1 MSKSGVIVLEQTM
14 IKSSAWLSM
23 SGTAIQVY
31 LLFRCKCQFMKRSPR
46 CGNGKH
52 SDDLMGRLLNNGEL
66 VFTYI
71 EAAQKHKIA
80 AGRFGRA
87 IDELVEKGFLDI
99 AKTGMG
105 LYKMTTYYGISDR
118 WRYWGTESFKSAKRP
133 EPNIR
138 GCGFR
143 KGNKLW
149 QKAKRKS
156 QLLSV
161 RTAGALAMR
170 KNAHGEIL
178 AMRTGAHGQKVKNR
192 YIYCEDKGLCVQ
204 IA

>member
-1 MSKSGVIVLEQTM
+1 MSKSGVIVLDKLMVE
-14 IKSSAWLSM
+14 SPVWLSL
-23 SGTAIQVY
+23 SGTAIKVY
-31 LLFRCKCQFMKRSPR
+31 QLFRCKCIIAKKNHRPTKRSESIINR
-46 CGNGKH
+46 I
-52 SDDLMGRLLNNGEL
+52 MNNGEL

-71 EAAQKHKIA
+71 EAQQKYGIT
-80 AGRFGRA
+80 AGRFARA
-87 IDELVEKGFLDI
+87 IDELVERGFLDI

-118 WRYWGTESFKSAKRP
+118 WRYWGTEKFEPAKRP

-149 QKAKRKS
+149 QKAKRKT

-161 RTAGALAMR
+161 RTAGALAMS
-170 KNAHGEIL
+170 KNMHGEVS
-178 AMRTGAHGQKVKNR
+178 AMHTGAHGQKVINR

>member
-1 MSKSGVIVLEQTM
+1 MDKCGLSAPQAMAGNTGDNTMSKSGVIVIDQVM
-14 IKSSAWLSM
+14 VNSAVWLSL
-23 SGTAIQVY
+23 SGTAIKIY
-31 LLFRCKCQFMKRSPR
+31 HLFRCKCQFAKRSQR
-46 CGNGKH
+46 YGNQKR

-66 VFTYI
+66 VFTYT
-71 EAAQKHKIA
+71 EAKQKYKIT
-80 AGRFGRA
+80 AGRFRRA

-118 WRYWGTESFKSAKRP
+118 WRYWGTENFEPAKRP

-143 KGNKLW
+143 KDNLLW

-161 RTAGALAMR
+161 RTAGALAMH
-170 KNAHGEIL
+170 KICGP
-178 AMRTGAHGQKVKNR
+178 
-192 YIYCEDKGLCVQ
+192 
-204 IA
+204 

>member
-14 IKSSAWLSM
+14 IKSGAWLSL

-31 LLFRCKCQFMKRSPR
+31 LLFRCKCQIAKKSRRQDKRSE
-46 CGNGKH
+46 G
-52 SDDLMGRLLNNGEL
+52 LMERLLNNGEL

-71 EAAQKHKIA
+71 EAKQKYGMT
-80 AGRFGRA
+80 AGRFARA

-99 AKTGMG
+99 AETGMG

-118 WRYWGTESFKSAKRP
+118 WRYWGTEKFEPAKRP

-143 KGNKLW
+143 EGNTLW
-149 QKAKRKS
+149 QKAKRKKS
-156 QLLSV
+156 
-161 RTAGALAMR
+161 TAIRAHDTMC
-170 KNAHGEIL
+170 KIAHGEVL
-178 AMRTGAHGQKVKNR
+178 AMRTDTHGQKVINR
-192 YIYCEDKGLCVQ
+192 YNYCDGRYLCTQ